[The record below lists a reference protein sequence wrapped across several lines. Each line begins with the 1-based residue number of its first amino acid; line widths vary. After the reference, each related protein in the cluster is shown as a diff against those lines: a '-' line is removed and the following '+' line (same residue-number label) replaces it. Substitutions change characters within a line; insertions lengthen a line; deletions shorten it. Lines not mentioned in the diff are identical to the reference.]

1 MTADLKQKKTGFTLI
16 EMMMA
21 LVISV
26 SVFMAV
32 SVLLVNVTRLWVN
45 GAGQWYLANQARVAR
60 ARILSGGMGPGT
72 GVLSIDQLTSI
83 KTNPNWCTIA
93 YQTAGSKEKYWIR
106 GSVENPAS
114 KDRAVFIKNNHG
126 GGQTWLMMLG
136 RKQSW
141 KDMPEVQS
149 LNFDA
154 SFSDHVL
161 TLRYDVSLESGGRTF
176 VQPQIIRA
184 HLVNL

>member
-1 MTADLKQKKTGFTLI
+1 MTGSTQQKGGFTLV
-16 EMMMA
+16 EMLMA
-21 LVISV
+21 LVVSV
-26 SVFMAV
+26 SVFMAMN
-32 SVLLVNVTRLWVN
+32 VLLVNVTRLWVN

-72 GVLSIDQLTSI
+72 GVLSMDELTSI

-93 YQTAGSKEKYWIR
+93 YQTAGSTEKYWIR

-114 KDRAVFIKNNHG
+114 KDRAIFIKNNHG
-126 GGQTWLMMLG
+126 GEQTWLMMLG

-141 KDMPEVQS
+141 KDKPEVES

-154 SFSDHVL
+154 SLSGDVL
-161 TLRYDVSLESGGRTF
+161 TLRYDISFQSGGQVF
-176 VQPQIIRA
+176 EQPQIIRA